1 MQLGL
6 NALAL
11 TALCLMSAVSNT
23 SAASRN
29 TASWH
34 QVADSVQIRLPSGWR
49 IAAQKQV
56 AGHEKERKEIDAQVG
71 LQPKVEPRD
80 AVTFQAES
88 LKVRT
93 RSSLA

>member
-1 MQLGL
+1 MPHECGQH
-6 NALAL
+6 
-11 TALCLMSAVSNT
+11 T

-80 AVTFQAES
+80 AVTFQAEKS
-88 LKVRT
+88 EGTDSIFLGVT
-93 RSSLA
+93 VVPALARQN